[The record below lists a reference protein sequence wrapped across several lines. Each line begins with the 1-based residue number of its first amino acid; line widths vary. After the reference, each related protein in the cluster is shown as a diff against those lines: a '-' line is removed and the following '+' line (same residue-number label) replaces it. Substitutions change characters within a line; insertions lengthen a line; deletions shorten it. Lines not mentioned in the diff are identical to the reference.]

1 MQIVNIHKA
10 YDIKYV
16 TSIDDS
22 RIKYFVENCESSSVY
37 HLPEWCG
44 LINRVFNNESYY
56 FYAESNSKEII
67 GVLPLVR
74 LKSHIFGDY
83 LISMPYFNYGG
94 AIAKNADI
102 ENNLINVATNFANE
116 NGINHIEFRDCKM
129 RSNQLPVRTD
139 KVSMIMDLPCDID
152 SLGKTIG
159 SKRRSQIKRPIR
171 EGAEKL
177 IGGHELIDE
186 FYEVF
191 STNMRDLGTP
201 VYGKKFFIEI
211 LDTFPEIAR
220 IVLIRIKGK
229 AAASGFLM
237 GYHDKLEIPWASTKR
252 QYNPYSVNMLLY
264 WEVLKYA
271 IEHDYKKFDFG
282 RSTINSGT
290 YRFKKQW
297 GAKPLQLYWYYWL
310 RDGQTMP
317 NLTTSNPKYQLAI
330 KTWQHLPLFIT
341 NYIGPKI
348 VKNLP

>member
-1 MQIVNIHKA
+1 MNIDET

-16 TSIDDS
+16 TSVDDV
-22 RIKYFVENCESSSVY
+22 RIKNFVENCDSSSVY

-44 LINRVFNNESYY
+44 LINRVFKKETYY
-56 FYAESNSKEII
+56 FYAESNSEEII
-67 GVLPLVR
+67 GVLPLIR

-83 LISMPYFNYGG
+83 LVSMPYFNYGG
-94 AIAKNADI
+94 AIANDATI
-102 ENNLINVATNFANE
+102 ENDLINIAANLAKE
-116 NGINHIEFRDCKM
+116 IGANHIEFRDSKI
-129 RSNQLPVRTD
+129 RSNQWPARTD
-139 KVSMIMDLPCDID
+139 KVNMIMDLPGDID
-152 SLGKTIG
+152 SLGKNIG
-159 SKRRSQIKRPIR
+159 SKRRSQIKRSLR

-201 VYGKKFFIEI
+201 VYGKNFFIEI
-211 LDTFPEIAR
+211 LKTFPDLTR
-220 IVLIRIKGK
+220 IILIRIKGK
-229 AAASGFLM
+229 AAASGFLI
-237 GYHDKLEIPWASTKR
+237 GYRNKMEIPWASTKR

-264 WEVLKYA
+264 WEVLKYS
-271 IEHDYKKFDFG
+271 IENDYKKFDFG
-282 RSTINSGT
+282 RSTIDSGT

-297 GAKPLQLYWYYWL
+297 GAKPIQSYWYYWL
-310 RDGQTMP
+310 RDSQTMP

-330 KTWQHLPLFIT
+330 KIWQRLPLFIA